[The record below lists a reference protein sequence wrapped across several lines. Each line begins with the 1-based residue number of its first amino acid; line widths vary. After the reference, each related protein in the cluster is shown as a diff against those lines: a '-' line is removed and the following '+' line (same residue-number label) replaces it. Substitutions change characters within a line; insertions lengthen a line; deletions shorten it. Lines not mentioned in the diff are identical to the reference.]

1 MNQMQRGAVAGSG
14 RAVWR
19 AVQGATGL
27 AWPVDVQ
34 ELSESGGRFLAVR
47 PPEIGSLLSVRLY
60 GEGQTTPIVRLL
72 QPLSVQRHHL
82 GAWLVWGQFT
92 APLSAA
98 ELQQLND
105 SFERSGEPAA

>member
-1 MNQMQRGAVAGSG
+1 MCRTARRRG

-19 AVQGATGL
+19 AVNASTGL

-34 ELSESGGRFLAVR
+34 ELHESGGRFLAVR

-72 QPLSVQRHHL
+72 QPLSIQRQQ
-82 GAWLVWGQFT
+82 GAWLVWGRFT
-92 APLSAA
+92 SPLS
-98 ELQQLND
+98 EQEVRQLN
-105 SFERSGEPAA
+105 GQAAGV